1 MALSVAGGR
10 MNDVPI
16 HVART
21 GLVGRERQLADLRE
35 AYATARGG
43 EPVIVL
49 VGGEA
54 GIGKTRLTEE
64 FVAEVVADGAR
75 AVVGQSVP
83 LDGEGP
89 AFAPLVG
96 ALRGLH
102 AEFGAQQLLEL
113 AGPGADAL
121 AGLVPE
127 LGVAPA
133 EGPEGRG
140 RLYEVVT
147 SLLERVAAERPL
159 VVLLEDLQWADS
171 PTRDLL
177 RFMVRGVRDSRLLIL
192 ATYRSDEL
200 HRGHPLRPLLA
211 ELDRLR
217 QVHRIELPRLDPDE
231 VVLQLRG
238 LLGRPPE
245 HAHVQRI
252 IQRSEGIPF
261 FVEELA
267 WVDVDGG
274 CSELPGSLRDL
285 LLVRVEPLSED
296 TQRLLRLMSAA
307 GNRVD
312 HSVLEIVAEEHSGA
326 LEAALREAVSAGVI
340 VVDGDGYAFRHAL
353 LREALHDDML
363 PGEHARMHAR
373 YAQALEAHPELMPSS
388 PTATEVAHH
397 WYSAH
402 DVERAFAWSLTAAD
416 ELVRSYAHA
425 TAQQLLERALELW
438 DQVAE
443 PEKVAGRD
451 RLDVFIRAATEA
463 YAAGEFERTL
473 SLVKEALRLVD
484 RTADPARA
492 GWLLAHQGSVKSR
505 LGRPGAVE
513 SLMEAREL
521 IPAEPSV
528 QRAEALDWLA
538 TMLMLDWRF
547 AECLQ
552 VADEAEQV
560 AAAVGLERIV
570 ASAHVTRG
578 TAWVHMGDA
587 DKALAELRL
596 AGPTASAEPDHLHR
610 YFVNLSDAYTLLGR
624 YREAVDVATEGY
636 EHARKRGRKRTSGVV
651 LAGNAAEPMLA
662 LGDWERAER
671 MIERGLELVPP
682 PNHERHMIGLKAWL
696 ELWRGE
702 VDAAAAAVERLRA
715 GMTRRVLLPQD
726 SRLVARLDADVAL
739 VQGDAERAWTA
750 VTTEVG
756 GRIDAAVPGYD
767 LPLAFAGAQALGA
780 RIRAAGGTA
789 GLTGDIAWL
798 RALTEHT
805 ASGWPVDLWPAL
817 VDAELAG
824 LGGNDAAAWDH
835 ALGVLEA
842 AEGPVHLIPYAG
854 YRLGR
859 ALVEAGDRDGAL
871 TALRA
876 AAAAADALGAG
887 LFRGWVDELSQRAHL
902 PLVAGVP
909 SPRVTPSGL
918 TAREH
923 EVLRLVAQ
931 GRSNREIGEALFIS
945 SKTASVH
952 VSNILAKLGASG
964 RGEAAAI
971 AHRDGLLDTAAS

>member
-1 MALSVAGGR
+1 MGLSVAGGR
-10 MNDVPI
+10 MNDVVI
-16 HVART
+16 HVTRTT
-21 GLVGRERQLADLRE
+21 GLVGRDRQLADLRT
-35 AYATARGG
+35 AYATACAG
-43 EPVIVL
+43 EPVTVL
-49 VGGEA
+49 LGGEA
-54 GIGKTRLTEE
+54 GIGKSRLAEE
-64 FVAEVVADGAR
+64 FVAEVVAGGTR
-75 AVVGQSVP
+75 AVAGQSVP

-102 AEFGAQQLLEL
+102 AEFGADRLLEL
-113 AGPGADAL
+113 AGPGGDAL

-147 SLLERVAAERPL
+147 SLFERVAADRPL
-159 VVLLEDLQWADS
+159 VVVLEDLQWADS

-177 RFMVRGVRDSRLLIL
+177 RFLVRGVRDTQLLIV

-217 QVHRIELPRLDPDE
+217 QVHRIELPRLDADE
-231 VVLQLRG
+231 VVVQLRE

-245 HAHVQRI
+245 RAHVDRVVR
-252 IQRSEGIPF
+252 RSEGIPF

-267 WVDVDGG
+267 HADGG
-274 CSELPGSLRDL
+274 CAELPGSLRDL
-285 LLVRVEPLSED
+285 LLVRVEPLSEE

-312 HSVLEIVAEEHSGA
+312 HSVLELVAGEQSGP
-326 LEAALREAVSAGVI
+326 LETALREAVSAGVI

-373 YAQALEAHPELMPSS
+373 YAQALEAHPELLPGT
-388 PTATEVAHH
+388 PTAAEVAHH

-443 PEKVAGRD
+443 PERVAGSD
-451 RLDVFIRAATEA
+451 RLDVLIRAAIEA
-463 YAAGEFERTL
+463 YAAGETERTL
-473 SLVKEALRLVD
+473 SLVKEGLRLVD
-484 RTADPARA
+484 RSADPVRA
-492 GWLLAHQGSVKSR
+492 GWLLAHLGSVKNR
-505 LGRPGAVE
+505 LGRPGAIE
-513 SLMEAREL
+513 ALMEAREL
-521 IPAEPSV
+521 IPAEPSA

-547 AECLQ
+547 AESLE
-552 VADEAEQV
+552 VADEAERV
-560 AAAVGLERIV
+560 ATLIGLDRIV
-570 ASAHVTRG
+570 ASARITRG

-587 DKALAELRL
+587 EHALTELRR
-596 AGPTASAEPDHLHR
+596 AGPIATAEPDHLHR

-671 MIERGLELVPP
+671 MIGRGLELVPP
-682 PNHERHMIGLKAWL
+682 PNHERHMIGLRAWL
-696 ELWRGE
+696 DLWRGD

-715 GMTRRVLLPQD
+715 GMTRRVVLPQD
-726 SRLVARLDADVAL
+726 GRLVARLEADVAL
-739 VQGDAERAWTA
+739 VQGDSERAWAA
-750 VTTEVG
+750 VTDAVG
-756 GRIDAAVPGYD
+756 PRAEAAVPGYD

-780 RIRAAGGTA
+780 RIRAAGGAA
-789 GLTGDIAWL
+789 GFGAEIEWL
-798 RALTEHT
+798 RALTAH
-805 ASGWPVDLWPAL
+805 AGRGWPVGVWTVL
-817 VDAELAG
+817 VEAELAG
-824 LGGNDAAAWDH
+824 LGGSDAAAWEA
-835 ALGVLEA
+835 ALAALRA
-842 AEGPVHLIPYAG
+842 AEGPVHLVPYAG
-854 YRLGR
+854 YRLGQ
-859 ALVEAGDRDGAL
+859 ALVDTGRRDDAVE
-871 TALRA
+871 ALRQ
-876 AAAAADALGAG
+876 AAAAADAVGAG
-887 LFRGWVDELSQRAHL
+887 LFRDWIGTFARRAQL
-902 PLVAGVP
+902 PLLSGVP
-909 SPRVTPSGL
+909 APAAPSGL
-918 TAREH
+918 TVREH
-923 EVLRLVAQ
+923 EVLRLVAE
-931 GRSNREIGEALFIS
+931 GRSNREIGAELFIS
-945 SKTASVH
+945 AKTASVH